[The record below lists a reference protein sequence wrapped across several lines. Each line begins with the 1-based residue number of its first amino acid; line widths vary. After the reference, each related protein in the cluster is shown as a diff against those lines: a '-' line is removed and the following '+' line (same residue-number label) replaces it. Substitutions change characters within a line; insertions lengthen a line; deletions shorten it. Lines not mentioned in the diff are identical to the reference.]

1 MLDVA
6 QLHIVVLRENVPSS
20 RDYRVFILFNIVNL
34 CLTRKR
40 PLMNLFCESSVN
52 IQYKSK
58 DRDKTLKTIAAVNN
72 MYYSITEY
80 NN

>member
-6 QLHIVVLRENVPSS
+6 QLDIVVLRENVPSS
-20 RDYRVFILFNIVNL
+20 RDYREYLFDIVNL

-72 MYYSITEY
+72 MYYSIKEY